1 MLVVPWDHSFC
12 LLSPFCDGGEE
23 KRSFCRFHAMDPRAF
38 LDTANWSTLDLLH
51 SFVDACTAF
60 ATLWRFCFFPDFLD
74 PPFFLRTFVAS
85 PLPPVLSLLWTF
97 WCCEFS
103 SPSTNSTCLLVLCAC
118 LWVQSCAAALVT
130 RIYFFSLV
138 RLAIPTPAFFKATPS
153 TKKFICWATPTVLV
167 PFALHT
173 GARTS
178 LRNFRRNNHGRLLY
192 TSRMKSRTFMVHSLP
207 RSNFMLYNKS
217 WVFFSKI

>member
-12 LLSPFCDGGEE
+12 LLSPFVMEE
-23 KRSFCRFHAMDPRAF
+23 RRRDRFAVFTPWIPAPSWTPRIGVLWTFFTHLLMHA
-38 LDTANWSTLDLLH
+38 LH
-51 SFVDACTAF
+51 LPLCGVSA
-60 ATLWRFCFFPDFLD
+60 FFPISWT
-74 PPFFLRTFVAS
+74 PPFLRTFVAS